1 MVKKNK
7 PSREPPPLTWIK
19 RTSAAQ
25 RLAFAAIVGIP
36 LALVLTIWRPV
47 VEAALTGWCVLVT
60 INLILAWRCIAHAN
74 PHETQTSV
82 ARFDQ
87 SSAVTLATA
96 VVSIVISLVAIGF
109 LLFTSKALPLPD
121 RIAHIA
127 LAVTTIALSWLLMH
141 AKFGFH
147 YAHCFYRKYAEEGD
161 ELVFNF
167 PGTHPPDYLDFMYF
181 SYVIG
186 MTSQVSDVAIHT
198 RYMRRLALLHGLIA
212 FAFNLMIVAFLINVL
227 GAIL

>member
-1 MVKKNK
+1 MNWV
-7 PSREPPPLTWIK
+7 E

-25 RLAFAAIVGIP
+25 RLAFAALVGIP
-36 LALVLTIWRPV
+36 LALVLMIWRPL
-47 VEAALTGWCVLVT
+47 VEAALTGWCAMVA
-60 INLILAWRCIAHAN
+60 INLLLAWRCIAHAN
-74 PHETQTSV
+74 PSETRASV
-82 ARFDQ
+82 SRFDQ
-87 SSAVTLATA
+87 SSAVTLAT
-96 VVSIVISLVAIGF
+96 VVISIAISLVAIGY
-109 LLFTSKALPLPD
+109 LLVTSRALPLPD

-127 LAVTTIALSWLLMH
+127 LAVTTISLSWLLMH

-147 YAHCFYRKYAEEGD
+147 YAHCYYRKYAEEGD
-161 ELVFNF
+161 QPVFNF

-198 RYMRRLALLHGLIA
+198 RAMRRLALLHGLIA
-212 FAFNLMIVAFLINVL
+212 FAFNLMIVAFFINVL